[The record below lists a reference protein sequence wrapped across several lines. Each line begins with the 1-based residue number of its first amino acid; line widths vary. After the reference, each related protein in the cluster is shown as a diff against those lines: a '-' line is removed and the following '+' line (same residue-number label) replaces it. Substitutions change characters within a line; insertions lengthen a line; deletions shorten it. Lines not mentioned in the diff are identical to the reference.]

1 MATPDFKYWHQI
13 YKDEAAK
20 CNKWERE
27 GALFFVKRERGDGD
41 EPEEQVKQW
50 KKDAAVKQEAVI
62 GKMDCAG
69 EIGDGKPAV
78 WYCPTKSE
86 TGIKVSYIWIKSL
99 TQGLIAGKEIKDG
112 EEPRIEFDI
121 PEHCTSI
128 RLARGLAGPLGEG
141 AGQLLLL
148 SVREPGVRVRQQL
161 VRVKEGA
168 LAVGEAHAPRWRC
181 QLQLFLLLG
190 RRAVL
195 LAVAPG

>member
-121 PEHCTSI
+121 PEHCTSMMAYTKSNI
-128 RLARGLAGPLGEG
+128 TGTDVKVYKSDWMVRWDDPVLTP
-141 AGQLLLL
+141 GQMKTYKW
-148 SVREPGVRVRQQL
+148 SKG
-161 VRVKEGA
+161 
-168 LAVGEAHAPRWRC
+168 
-181 QLQLFLLLG
+181 
-190 RRAVL
+190 
-195 LAVAPG
+195 